1 MVQAQWSLPDT
12 DRAVRDL
19 LEALLEAETEA
30 DVHEYLAQ
38 AGMLDDSH
46 WQPYGGVQNNS
57 GTFFNQQASPRGALV
72 EKIVNSIDAV
82 LMAKAF
88 EHADLPNG
96 SPPDSMFKA
105 ADRYFDIRDGRLSE
119 VPAGE
124 RRSIARET
132 VQVVLSGNRS
142 PGRPTITIADQGE
155 GQNPESFPDTFLSL
169 SATNKMRIPFVQGK
183 FNMGSAGAVPFC
195 GVQQNYQLILS
206 RRHPAIPDSNGR
218 WGFTVVRRRPPRP
231 DERASQFEYLAPG
244 GAVPSIGG
252 DTVPLWK
259 NGDGSTLDVEHG
271 SLVRL
276 YEYDIHERTA
286 ANFDFSRMLNRR
298 LYRLPL
304 PIQVIETRGFRRANN
319 EEVVPGLATR
329 LDEDTSSDVEHGFPV
344 SDRIRVDGVGWVRV
358 SLIPFREDV
367 NISHWVTASESVIFT
382 VNGQAHAFEAR
393 DFLRRDTRSGANY
406 RYLAQSLLVEV
417 DCSELGSIEQLF
429 MGSRDRMRDGEQRT
443 ALLRA
448 LAGYL
453 RRHKGLRELNHK
465 RREAAI
471 QRSVKS
477 NVKTSEMF
485 EKMIAASPTIAA
497 LLSGGAIPA
506 VVPPV
511 PPPPDVPY
519 EGQRFP
525 TFLKWAKGG
534 PVREKHCHLGSYCLL
549 ELETDASNDFLSR
562 SIEPGILDV
571 APSGWSVSEKL
582 WDGSLQIRL
591 EPPAGVESG
600 DEIPLKVTLMCDAPP
615 EVPDVLEVEGRLV
628 VDPPVK
634 SPPPPPPPPPRPK
647 VAPPEILEVRRD
659 AWSAHDFDEYS
670 IARVDKANG
679 KTIVFVNMD
688 SQGLVG
694 YVRSER
700 QRRSELEEMYKLAV
714 APTAISLERAV
725 EDEEITSAQADK
737 ALAAVGAVLLP
748 AVDFAAKVAQEA
760 E

>member
-1 MVQAQWSLPDT
+1 MVQAQWPLPGT
-12 DRAVRDL
+12 DQSARDL
-19 LEALLEAETEA
+19 LDALLEAQTEA
-30 DVHEYLAQ
+30 EVHACLGR
-38 AGMLDDSH
+38 AGMLDDDC
-46 WQPYGGVQNNS
+46 WAPYGGVQNNS

-72 EKIVNSIDAV
+72 EKIVNSIDAI

-88 EHADLPNG
+88 GRGDLPHG

-105 ADRYFDIRDGRLSE
+105 SERYFGIPKGRLAEIS
-119 VPAGE
+119 AGQ
-124 RRSIARET
+124 RRTIARST

-142 PGRPTITIADQGE
+142 PARPTITIADQGE
-155 GQNPESFPDTFLSL
+155 GQNPQSFPDTFLSL

-195 GVQQNYQLILS
+195 GVQHNYQLIVS
-206 RRHPAIPDSNGR
+206 RRHPEAPDSNGP
-218 WGFTVVRRRPPRP
+218 WGFTVVRRRPPKP
-231 DERASQFEYLAPG
+231 GERASQFEYLAPG
-244 GAVPSIGG
+244 GAVLSIGAN
-252 DTVPLWK
+252 TVPMWK
-259 NGDGSTLDVEHG
+259 NADGSGLNIEHG

-276 YEYDIHERTA
+276 YEYDIQERTA

-298 LYRLPL
+298 LYRLPV
-304 PIQVIETRGFRRANN
+304 PIQVIETRDFHRANN
-319 EEVVPGLATR
+319 EEIVPGLATR

-344 SDRIRVDGVGWVRV
+344 SDRIRVAGVGWVRV

-367 NISHWVTASESVIFT
+367 NISHWVTASESVVFT
-382 VNGQAHAFEAR
+382 VNGQAHAFESR
-393 DFLRRDTRSGANY
+393 DFLRRDGRNAVNY

-417 DCSELGSIEQLF
+417 DCSELENIEQLF

-443 ALLRA
+443 VLLRA
-448 LAGYL
+448 LADHL
-453 RRHKGLRELNHK
+453 RQHKGLRELNHK

-477 NVKTSEMF
+477 NTKTSEMF

-506 VVPPV
+506 PVLPV
-511 PPPPDVPY
+511 PPPPVVPY

-534 PVREKHCHLGSYCLL
+534 PVREKRCHLESYCLL
-549 ELETDASNDFLSR
+549 ELETDAANDFLSR
-562 SIEPGILDV
+562 SVEPGILDV

-582 WDGSLQIRL
+582 WDGNLRVRL
-591 EPPAGVESG
+591 EPPAGTQAG
-600 DEIPLKVTLMCDAPP
+600 QEIPLKITFMSDGPP

-628 VDPPVK
+628 IDPPAIA
-634 SPPPPPPPPPRPK
+634 PPPPPPPPPRSK

-659 AWSAHDFDEYS
+659 AWSDHNFDEHS
-670 IARVDKANG
+670 IARVDKAEG

-688 SQGLVG
+688 SQGMAS
-694 YVRSER
+694 YVRSEML
-700 QRRSELEEMYKLAV
+700 RRSELEEMYKLAV
-714 APTAISLERAV
+714 APVAISLERSVA
-725 EDEEITSAQADK
+725 DEEITSEQADK